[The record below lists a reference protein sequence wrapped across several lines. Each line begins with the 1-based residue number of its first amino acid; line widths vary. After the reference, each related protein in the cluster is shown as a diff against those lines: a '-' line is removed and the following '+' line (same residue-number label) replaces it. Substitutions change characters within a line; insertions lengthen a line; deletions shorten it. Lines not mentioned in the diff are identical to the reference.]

1 VIAVTTEATGL
12 PVEDVADLPTAEPRV
27 DQVAD
32 AVRRAIVDSVKIG
45 KLEPDSD
52 GENRAKNPNYIHR
65 ENGAILAGG
74 SVGVEDVEK
83 RLPGIP
89 RRTVLRWMSDAVD
102 AGVVV
107 RTGAARATR
116 YTLAP
121 VAEEQVTTKTTPPA
135 KPALTPEPRTL
146 PLVAVRVEPTR
157 SPTVEIVKRVEI
169 GRTVQPISVVA
180 GGVKSPPWLEQAVA
194 PQRHPDELLALR
206 FFMDG
211 GYAASVGPEIA
222 WGREVSAPLVVKLH
236 AAASVEAKRRGQPPP
251 PVEIV
256 AGHTVSW
263 YAVAVAG

>member
-12 PVEDVADLPTAEPRV
+12 PVENVADLPTAEPRV

-32 AVRRAIVDSVKIG
+32 AIRRALVDSVKIG

-74 SVGVEDVEK
+74 SVGVEEVEK

-116 YTLAP
+116 YTLAS
-121 VAEEQVTTKTTPPA
+121 VAEEQVA
-135 KPALTPEPRTL
+135 RKPAPTPEPHTL

-157 SPTVEIVKRVEI
+157 SPTVEIVKRVEL
-169 GRTVQPISVVA
+169 GRTVRPSSVVA

-194 PQRHPDELLALR
+194 PQRHPDELLALQ